1 MFGKIFKAVI
11 AIIISL
17 VILGFLWDLPLLG
30 LAIKIV
36 ISAGLVAWIVHTV
49 MNFKDKS

>member
-17 VILGFLWDLPLLG
+17 VILGMLWDIPLLG
-30 LAIKIV
+30 IAIKVV
-36 ISAGLVAWIVHTV
+36 ISTGLIVWIVHTV
-49 MNFKDKS
+49 MTFKDK